1 VNAYPGGNSVSI
13 LSGSQYAV
21 LMASALSP
29 SEEIIRD
36 GAQAAAAD
44 FDRKV
49 EEGEAAVREFFRL
62 HPESE
67 FSLREL
73 RERTSGD
80 RSSSV
85 MTTAFINLE
94 ESGELVVDYV
104 ASVARANL

>member
-1 VNAYPGGNSVSI
+1 MTIAPPPT
-13 LSGSQYAV
+13 QE
-21 LMASALSP
+21 SP
-29 SEEIIRD
+29 RD

-49 EEGEAAVREFFRL
+49 EEGEAAVRQFL
-62 HPESE
+62 AAHPGSE

-73 RERTSGD
+73 REETTGD

-94 ESGELVVDYV
+94 ESGELRVDYV
-104 ASVARANL
+104 ASIATASS